1 MALKDFKKAL
11 EKVTKDHAKAVVAA
25 NANTLIHKI
34 TFDSPQLTY
43 MFGGFSY
50 DRIHNLFGPESSGKS
65 STFSYIAGQ
74 LQKKIPQVC
83 DEYKEKQVVVYMD
96 FERTFDP
103 TYANKLGLNTDE
115 DHFVLLQ
122 SDTLEEACA
131 ITEELVKTNSV
142 CCVILDSDAAAPTN
156 LDAESEI
163 GATGF
168 NGAKAANTLKE
179 VYKRFNVLCS
189 NYKFPLL
196 VVSQERAN
204 MQIGAFLP
212 SVTGGTALKFFSSTR
227 CRVQKMEQ
235 IKNGDEVVGIK
246 IRVRN
251 YKNKTS
257 VPNRDAI
264 MNLYF
269 DGGFK
274 SDDEY
279 FEFLTKLNIIEKCP
293 GGVYKADF
301 LPDGKIRGAAN
312 LLEWITQPEQK
323 ELYAKLKEQVTAKLL
338 VTSELDAD
346 NVDPE
351 KEDAAAAGIRLTA
364 PSAEEKAEVAEL
376 AKEALEAASAEDE
389 KDVE

>member
-1 MALKDFKKAL
+1 
-11 EKVTKDHAKAVVAA
+11 
-25 NANTLIHKI
+25 
-34 TFDSPQLTY
+34 
-43 MFGGFSY
+43 
-50 DRIHNLFGPESSGKS
+50 
-65 STFSYIAGQ
+65 
-74 LQKKIPQVC
+74 
-83 DEYKEKQVVVYMD
+83 
-96 FERTFDP
+96 
-103 TYANKLGLNTDE
+103 
-115 DHFVLLQ
+115 
-122 SDTLEEACA
+122 
-131 ITEELVKTNSV
+131 
-142 CCVILDSDAAAPTN
+142 
-156 LDAESEI
+156 
-163 GATGF
+163 
-168 NGAKAANTLKE
+168 
-179 VYKRFNVLCS
+179 
-189 NYKFPLL
+189 
-196 VVSQERAN
+196 

-235 IKNGDEVVGIK
+235 IKNGDEVIGIQ

-312 LLEWITQPEQK
+312 LLEWITRPEQK
-323 ELYAKLKEQVTAKLL
+323 ELYDKLKEQVTAKLL
-338 VTSELDAD
+338 VSSELDAD

-351 KEDAAAAGIRLTA
+351 KEDAAAAGVRLTA
-364 PSAEEKAEVAEL
+364 QKKKKKDEIAEL
-376 AKEALEAASAEDE
+376 AKEALEAGSTEGTE
-389 KDVE
+389 

>member
-11 EKVTKDHAKAVVAA
+11 EKVTKDHAKAIVAA

-103 TYANKLGLNTDE
+103 NYANKLGLNTDE

-235 IKNGDEVVGIK
+235 IKNGDEVVGIQ

-338 VTSELDAD
+338 VNSELDAD

-364 PSAEEKAEVAEL
+364 PTAEEKAEVAEL
-376 AKEALEAASAEDE
+376 AKEALEAASTEAES
-389 KDVE
+389 DVE

>member
-1 MALKDFKKAL
+1 MALKDFKKTL
-11 EKVTKDHAKAVVAA
+11 EKVTKEHSKAIVAA

-34 TFDSPQLTY
+34 TFESPQLTY

-204 MQIGAFLP
+204 MCVSPETQL
-212 SVTGGTALKFFSSTR
+212 
-227 CRVQKMEQ
+227 EW
-235 IKNGDEVVGIK
+235 
-246 IRVRN
+246 
-251 YKNKTS
+251 
-257 VPNRDAI
+257 
-264 MNLYF
+264 
-269 DGGFK
+269 
-274 SDDEY
+274 
-279 FEFLTKLNIIEKCP
+279 TKL
-293 GGVYKADF
+293 A
-301 LPDGKIRGAAN
+301 
-312 LLEWITQPEQK
+312 
-323 ELYAKLKEQVTAKLL
+323 
-338 VTSELDAD
+338 
-346 NVDPE
+346 
-351 KEDAAAAGIRLTA
+351 
-364 PSAEEKAEVAEL
+364 
-376 AKEALEAASAEDE
+376 
-389 KDVE
+389 

>member
-11 EKVTKDHAKAVVAA
+11 EKVTKDHSKAIVAA

-74 LQKKIPQVC
+74 LQKKIPRVC

-103 TYANKLGLNTDE
+103 VYAEKLGLNTDE

-235 IKNGDEVVGIK
+235 IKNGDEVIGIQ

-293 GGVYKADF
+293 GGVYRADF

-323 ELYAKLKEQVTAKLL
+323 ELYDKLKEQVTAKLL
-338 VTSELDAD
+338 VSSELDAD

-351 KEDAAAAGIRLTA
+351 KEDAAAAGVRLTA
-364 PSAEEKAEVAEL
+364 PSQAEKDEVAEL
-376 AKEALEAASAEDE
+376 AKEALEAGSTEE
-389 KDVE
+389 TE